1 MKENQATPI
10 YVLTLMSN
18 NRTVCAGESI
28 GDIVDFLIEKQVL
41 RGHSRAWPIDK
52 FGIGEYYTAP
62 LEAIYG
68 VYWEE
73 RVRAMSRSEFNMS
86 FADDFHITVVPMWHA
101 EDTEDGEDENED
113 EDEGEDESKMPFNE
127 LNELNETNT

>member
-18 NRTVCAGESI
+18 NRTVCAGESAS
-28 GDIVDFLIEKQVL
+28 DIVDFLLEKQML
-41 RGHSRAWPIDK
+41 MGYSRAWPIDK
-52 FGIGEYYTAP
+52 FGVEEYYTAP

-68 VYWEE
+68 SYWEE

-86 FADDFHITVVPMWHA
+86 FADDFYMTVIPMWHNK
-101 EDTEDGEDENED
+101 DGAD
-113 EDEGEDESKMPFNE
+113 EDEKAQSTNPKTETEVTDEQLQIDIE
-127 LNELNETNT
+127 

>member
-10 YVLTLMSN
+10 YVLTLMGN

-28 GDIVDFLIEKQVL
+28 SDIVDFLIEKNML
-41 RGHSRAWPIDK
+41 MGHSRAWPIDR
-52 FGIGEYYTAP
+52 FGVEEYYTAP

-68 VYWEE
+68 SYWEE

-86 FADDFHITVVPMWHA
+86 FADDFYITAVPMWHA
-101 EDTEDGEDENED
+101 ELD
-113 EDEGEDESKMPFNE
+113 EDEGEDENAPDNRPEIEAADEQLQMDIK
-127 LNELNETNT
+127 

>member
-18 NRTVCAGESI
+18 NRTVCAGESTS
-28 GDIVDFLIEKQVL
+28 DIVDFLLEKQML
-41 RGHSRAWPIDK
+41 MGYSRAWPIDK
-52 FGIGEYYTAP
+52 FGVEEYYTAP

-68 VYWEE
+68 SYWEE

-86 FADDFHITVVPMWHA
+86 FADDFYMTVIPMWHSK
-101 EDTEDGEDENED
+101 DSVD
-113 EDEGEDESKMPFNE
+113 EDEKAQSTNPKTETEVTDEQLQIDIE
-127 LNELNETNT
+127 

>member
-18 NRTVCAGESI
+18 NRTVCAGELV
-28 GDIVDFLIEKQVL
+28 GDIVDFLIKKQVL
-41 RGHSRAWPIDK
+41 MGHSRAWPIDK
-52 FGIGEYYTAP
+52 FDVGEYYTAP

-68 VYWEE
+68 AYWEE

-86 FADDFHITVVPMWHA
+86 FADDFYITVVPMWHA
-101 EDTEDGEDENED
+101 EDAEDGEDENED
-113 EDEGEDESKMPFNE
+113 EDENMAPSGE
-127 LNELNETNT
+127 LNKLSETNT

>member
-18 NRTVCAGESI
+18 NRTVCAGESAS
-28 GDIVDFLIEKQVL
+28 DIVDFLLEKQML
-41 RGHSRAWPIDK
+41 MGYSRAWPIDK
-52 FGIGEYYTAP
+52 FGVEEYYTAP

-68 VYWEE
+68 SYWEE

-86 FADDFHITVVPMWHA
+86 FADDFYMTVIPMWHSKV
-101 EDTEDGEDENED
+101 DEDENAQDINPKTETEVTD
-113 EDEGEDESKMPFNE
+113 EQLQIDIE
-127 LNELNETNT
+127 

>member
-10 YVLTLMSN
+10 YVLTMIGNGRVL
-18 NRTVCAGESI
+18 CAGESV

-41 RGHSRAWPIDK
+41 MGHSRAWPIDK
-52 FGIGEYYTAP
+52 FGVEEYYTAP

-68 VYWEE
+68 SYWEE

-86 FADDFHITVVPMWHA
+86 FADDFYMTVIPMWHSK
-101 EDTEDGEDENED
+101 DGAD
-113 EDEGEDESKMPFNE
+113 EDEKAQSINPKTETEVTDEQLQIDIE
-127 LNELNETNT
+127 

>member
-18 NRTVCAGESI
+18 NRILCAGESV
-28 GDIVDFLIEKQVL
+28 GDIVDFLIERQVL
-41 RGHSRAWPIDK
+41 MGHSRAWPIDK
-52 FGIGEYYTAP
+52 FGVEEYYTAP

-68 VYWEE
+68 SYWEE

-86 FADDFHITVVPMWHA
+86 FADDFYMTVIPMWRSKV
-101 EDTEDGEDENED
+101 TKDENAQDINPKTETEVTD
-113 EDEGEDESKMPFNE
+113 EQLQIDIE
-127 LNELNETNT
+127 

>member
-18 NRTVCAGESI
+18 NRTVCAGESV
-28 GDIVDFLIEKQVL
+28 GDIVDFLLEKQVL
-41 RGHSRAWPIDK
+41 MGHSRAWPIDK
-52 FGIGEYYTAP
+52 FGVEEYYTAP

-68 VYWEE
+68 SYWEE

-86 FADDFHITVVPMWHA
+86 FADDFYITVVPMWHS
-101 EDTEDGEDENED
+101 EDGDGEDENAQDTNPKAETEVTD
-113 EDEGEDESKMPFNE
+113 EQLQIDIE
-127 LNELNETNT
+127 

>member
-18 NRTVCAGESI
+18 NRIVCAGESV
-28 GDIVDFLIEKQVL
+28 GDIVDFLLEKQVL
-41 RGHSRAWPIDK
+41 MGHSRAWPIDK
-52 FGIGEYYTAP
+52 IGVEEYYTAP

-68 VYWEE
+68 SYWEE

-86 FADDFHITVVPMWHA
+86 FADDFYITVVTMWHS
-101 EDTEDGEDENED
+101 EGGDDEDENAQDINPKTETETEVTD
-113 EDEGEDESKMPFNE
+113 EQLQIDIE
-127 LNELNETNT
+127 

>member
-10 YVLTLMSN
+10 YVLTLMGN

-28 GDIVDFLIEKQVL
+28 SDIVDFLIEKNVL
-41 RGHSRAWPIDK
+41 MGHSRAWPIDK
-52 FGIGEYYTAP
+52 FGVGEYYTAP

-68 VYWEE
+68 AYWEE

-86 FADDFHITVVPMWHA
+86 FVDDFYITAVPMWHV
-101 EDTEDGEDENED
+101 EPD
-113 EDEGEDESKMPFNE
+113 EDEGEDDGTSDASPEV
-127 LNELNETNT
+127 ETADEQLQMDIE

>member
-28 GDIVDFLIEKQVL
+28 GDIVDFLIERQVL
-41 RGHSRAWPIDK
+41 MGHSRAWPIDK
-52 FGIGEYYTAP
+52 FGVEEYYTAP

-68 VYWEE
+68 AYWEE
-73 RVRAMSRSEFNMS
+73 RVRAMSCSEFNMS
-86 FADDFHITVVPMWHA
+86 FADDFYMTVIPMWRSK
-101 EDTEDGEDENED
+101 DGVD
-113 EDEGEDESKMPFNE
+113 EDEKAQSTNPKTETEVTDEQLQIDIE
-127 LNELNETNT
+127 

>member
-10 YVLTLMSN
+10 YVLTMVGN
-18 NRTVCAGESI
+18 NRILCAGESV

-41 RGHSRAWPIDK
+41 MGHSRAWPIDK
-52 FGIGEYYTAP
+52 FGVEEYYTAP

-68 VYWEE
+68 SYWEE

-86 FADDFHITVVPMWHA
+86 FADDFYMTVIPMWRSKV
-101 EDTEDGEDENED
+101 TEDENAQDMNPKTETEVTD
-113 EDEGEDESKMPFNE
+113 EQLQIDIE
-127 LNELNETNT
+127 

>member
-28 GDIVDFLIEKQVL
+28 SDIVDFLLEKQML
-41 RGHSRAWPIDK
+41 MGHSRAWPIDK
-52 FGIGEYYTAP
+52 FGVEEYYTAP

-68 VYWEE
+68 SYWEE

-86 FADDFHITVVPMWHA
+86 FADDFYMTVIPMWHNK
-101 EDTEDGEDENED
+101 DGAD
-113 EDEGEDESKMPFNE
+113 EDEKAQSTNPKTETEVTDEQLQIDIE
-127 LNELNETNT
+127 

>member
-1 MKENQATPI
+1 MKKNQATPI

-41 RGHSRAWPIDK
+41 MGHSRAWPIDK
-52 FGIGEYYTAP
+52 FGVEEYYTAP

-68 VYWEE
+68 SYWEE

-86 FADDFHITVVPMWHA
+86 FADDFYLTVIPMWHSGDSTNTA
-101 EDTEDGEDENED
+101 EDEKAQSTNPKTETEVTDEQLQIDIE
-113 EDEGEDESKMPFNE
+113 
-127 LNELNETNT
+127 